1 MAERVVTFCRI
12 CEAHCGMVATVE
24 HGRVTQLRPDP
35 DHPLSSG
42 YACPKGIAMT
52 DVQNDPDR
60 VLHPLRKTASGEFE
74 PVTWEVALADIC
86 TRLRAVRDEHGAKS
100 IGWYMGN
107 PGAFSYSHTLWVKG
121 FLDGLG
127 SPHYYTAGSQDVNNR
142 FAASAMLNGSPLVVP
157 IPDLAR
163 TSFLLMLGANPMVS
177 HGSVLTAPR
186 IRDQLRAITG
196 RGGRVVVLDPRR
208 TETARQ
214 FEHVAVRPDSD
225 AWLLLSMLNVIF
237 EEGLA
242 DTRFLAGWA
251 RDAGAL
257 ERAAAP
263 HAPGSTE
270 ERTGVPAED
279 VRRLA
284 RDFAAAD
291 GAAAYGR
298 TGSCLGRHGTV
309 VAFLLDAL
317 NAATGNLDRP
327 GGAVF
332 GRPAIAIE
340 DVGDASGLASY
351 GRKRSRVGD
360 FPDVIGNMP
369 ASLIPEEIET
379 PGDGQLRALFVSAGN
394 PALSVPDGDAM
405 TRALGKLDLM
415 VSLDFYVNETNRH
428 ADYVLPTTTFLERDD
443 TPVAFL
449 GFYTKPFVQH
459 SDAVVPPAG
468 EAREEWEIVED
479 LAKPLGIVPSSIGP
493 LRALGRLGVRLKPR
507 RLLDLLLRTG
517 PEGDLL
523 GLRPRGLS
531 LRKLRSRPHG
541 IVLAEHVATG
551 VLRRKIRHRDHRLH
565 LAPAEIVAELHEL
578 TSAAEGGGDPSF
590 PMRLIGL
597 RELRS
602 HNSWM
607 HNSPLLLRG
616 GRVHAARVN
625 PDDAAACGLADGD
638 PVRISSKSG
647 AIELPVK
654 VTDEMSRGTVAVPHG
669 WGHRGGWQLAN
680 GTGGVNVNALASAE
694 PEDLERPAGMAFLNG
709 IPVRLDPVPRTE
721 PQADST
727 PELAASA

>member
-24 HGRVTQLRPDP
+24 DGRVTQLRPDP

-60 VLHPLRKTASGEFE
+60 VLHPLRKTADGEFE
-74 PVTWEVALADIC
+74 RVSWQEALADIG
-86 TRLRAVRDEHGAKS
+86 TRVRAVRERHGPKS

-127 SPHYYTAGSQDVNNR
+127 SPHYYSAGSQDVNNR
-142 FAASAMLNGSPLVVP
+142 FAASAMLYGSPLVVP

-196 RGGRVVVLDPRR
+196 RGGRVVVVDPRR

-214 FEHVAVRPDSD
+214 FEHMAVRPDSD
-225 AWLLLSMLNVIF
+225 AWLLLSLLQVIF

-242 DTRFLAGWA
+242 DRRFLAGWT
-251 RDAGAL
+251 RDAAAL
-257 ERAAAP
+257 QRAAAP
-263 HAPGSTE
+263 HTPASTE

-279 VRRLA
+279 VRALA

-298 TGSCLGRHGTV
+298 TGSCPGRHGTV
-309 VAFLLDAL
+309 VSFLLDAL
-317 NAATGNLDRP
+317 GAATGNLDRP

-332 GRPAIAIE
+332 GRPAVAIE
-340 DVGDASGLASY
+340 DVGDAAGLATY
-351 GRKRSRVGD
+351 GRTRSRVGD

-394 PALSVPDGDAM
+394 PALSVPDGEAM
-405 TRALGKLDLM
+405 TRALGKLDLL

-428 ADYVLPTTTFLERDD
+428 ADYVLPSTTFLERDD

-449 GFYTKPFVQH
+449 GFYTTPFVQH
-459 SDAVVPPAG
+459 SDAVVAPAG

-479 LAKPLGIVPSSIGP
+479 LARPLGIVPSSIP
-493 LRALGRLGVRLKPR
+493 ALRLLGRLGVRLKPQ

-517 PEGDLL
+517 PEGDLF
-523 GLRPRGLS
+523 GLRRRGLN
-531 LRKLRSRPHG
+531 LKKLRARPHG
-541 IVLAEHVATG
+541 IVVADHVATG
-551 VLRRKIRHRDHRLH
+551 VLRRKIRHRDHRLR
-565 LAPAEIVAELHEL
+565 LAPDAIAGELRAMQED
-578 TSAAEGGGDPSF
+578 AREDPSF
-590 PMRLIGL
+590 PLRLIGL

-616 GRVHAARVN
+616 GRTHAARVH
-625 PDDAAACGLADGD
+625 PDDAAAVGLSDGD
-638 PVRISSKSG
+638 TVCVASTSG
-647 AIELPVK
+647 SIELPVK
-654 VTDEMSRGTVAVPHG
+654 VTDEMTPGTVAGPHG
-669 WGHRGGWQLAN
+669 WGHRGGWRLAN
-680 GTGGVNVNALASAE
+680 EEAGGVNVNELSSGA
-694 PEDLERPAGMAFLNG
+694 PEDLERLGG
-709 IPVRLDPVPRTE
+709 QGVPEGNPGRV
-721 PQADST
+721 P
-727 PELAASA
+727 

>member
-24 HGRVTQLRPDP
+24 DGRVVQLRPDP

-60 VLHPLRKTASGEFE
+60 VLHPLRKNAAGEFE
-74 PVTWEVALADIC
+74 RVGWDEALADIG
-86 TRLRAVRDEHGAKS
+86 TRLRAVREQHGPTS

-107 PGAFSYSHTLWVKG
+107 PGAFSYSHTLWAKG

-142 FAASAMLNGSPLVVP
+142 FAASAMLYGSPLVVP

-186 IRDQLRAITG
+186 IRDQLRAITA

-214 FEHVAVRPDSD
+214 FEHVPVRPDSD
-225 AWLLLSMLNVIF
+225 AWLLLSMLHVLF

-242 DTRFLAGWA
+242 DRRFLAGWT
-251 RDAGAL
+251 RDAAAL
-257 ERAAAP
+257 ERAASP
-263 HAPGSTE
+263 HTPESTE
-270 ERTGVPAED
+270 ERTGAPAAD

-327 GGAVF
+327 GGSVF
-332 GRPAIAIE
+332 GRPAIEIE
-340 DVGDASGLASY
+340 DVGDLSGLASY
-351 GRKRSRVGD
+351 GRTRSRVGG

-369 ASLIPEEIET
+369 ASLIPQEIET
-379 PGDGQLRALFVSAGN
+379 PGEGQLRALFVSAGN
-394 PALSVPDGDAM
+394 PVLSVPDGDAM
-405 TRALGKLDLM
+405 ERALGKLDLM

-468 EAREEWEIVED
+468 ESREEWEIVED
-479 LAKPLGIVPSSIGP
+479 VARRIGVTP
-493 LRALGRLGVRLKPR
+493 VSTPALRALARLGLRVSPQRV
-507 RLLDLLLRTG
+507 LDLLLRTG
-517 PEGDLL
+517 ADGDWF
-523 GLRPRGLS
+523 GLRRGGLS
-531 LRKLRSRPHG
+531 LAKLRRHPHG
-541 IVLAEHVATG
+541 IVLSEHIATG
-551 VLRRKIRHRDHRLH
+551 VLRRKLRHRDHRVH
-565 LAPAEIVAELHEL
+565 LMPDAIAAELRAMGEEPA
-578 TSAAEGGGDPSF
+578 TDPRY
-590 PMRLIGL
+590 PVRLIGM

-607 HNSPLLLRG
+607 HNSPLLMRG
-616 GRVHAARVN
+616 GRTHAARVH
-625 PDDAAACGLADGD
+625 PDDAARYGLEDGGL
-638 PVRISSKSG
+638 VCVSSKSG
-647 AIELPVK
+647 AIELQVK
-654 VTDEMSRGTVAVPHG
+654 VTDEMTPGTVAVPHG
-669 WGHRGGWQLAN
+669 WGHRGGWRLAN
-680 GTGGVNVNALASAE
+680 DAGGANVNALASGA
-694 PEDLERPAGMAFLNG
+694 PEDLERLAGMAFLNG
-709 IPVRLDPVPRTE
+709 IPVRLEPVERPVDASAG
-721 PQADST
+721 Q
-727 PELAASA
+727 PELASAGA